1 MIKNMTEGKPSKILL
16 SFTLPMLL
24 SVVFQQLYSIVDSV
38 VAGRYIGM
46 NALAAVGLSTPITVI
61 FLAFATGSSTGCSVV
76 VSQLFGANEIGEMK
90 TAISTA
96 IISIIALSAV
106 MTGIGLLICNPLI
119 RLINTPAEIFD
130 DAALYLRIYVYGLLF
145 LFLSNAATAIL
156 TGLGDSR
163 TPLYFLIFSS
173 VLNIILD
180 LVFVIVFKMK
190 VAGVGWA
197 TFTAQG
203 IASVLAILYLL
214 IRIKRI
220 HTDQPYKR
228 FDLSMLLRMYRIAI
242 PSILQQSFVSVGQL
256 CVQNL
261 INGFGAP
268 VIAGFSA
275 AFKINTF
282 TVTSVSTIANAL
294 SSYTAQNIGAHKP
307 ERVKVGYHAAIRMV
321 AVFYLLIVAIL
332 FSFGKPILSLFMD
345 DSATQQVL
353 DVGLRFTWVVT
364 PFYIMVGLKVVTD
377 SVMRGAGAMKQFMI
391 TTFFDLVLRVILAYL
406 LSGWLGYSAVYWA
419 IGIGWSLSMLLS
431 VWFYRRGTWLSKA
444 IV

>member
-1 MIKNMTEGKPSKILL
+1 
-16 SFTLPMLL
+16 MLL

-46 NALAAVGLSTPITVI
+46 NALAAVGLSTPITII

-76 VSQLFGANEIGEMK
+76 VSQLFGAKEISEMK

-96 IISIIALSAV
+96 IISIVALSAV
-106 MTGIGLLICNPLI
+106 ITGIGLLICNPLI

-130 DAALYLRIYVYGLLF
+130 DSALYLRIYVYGLLF
-145 LFLSNAATAIL
+145 LFLYNAATAIL

-173 VLNIILD
+173 VLNIVLD
-180 LVFVIVFKMK
+180 LVFVIVLKMG

-197 TFTAQG
+197 TFIAQG
-203 IASVLAILYLL
+203 LASVFAIIYLL

-220 HTDQPYKR
+220 NTDQPHKI
-228 FDLSMLLRMYRIAI
+228 FDLSMLFRMYRIAI

-261 INGFGAP
+261 INGFGPA

-282 TVTSVSTIANAL
+282 TVTSISTIANAL
-294 SSYTAQNIGAHKP
+294 SSYTAQNIGARKP
-307 ERVKVGYHAAIRMV
+307 ERVKGGYRAAVWMV
-321 AVFYLLIVAIL
+321 AVFYVIISAIL
-332 FSFGKPILSLFMD
+332 FGFGKPILSLFMD
-345 DSATQQVL
+345 DSATGEVL
-353 DVGLRFTWVVT
+353 KVGLHFTWVVT
-364 PFYIMVGLKVVTD
+364 PFYIMVALKVVTD
-377 SVMRGAGAMKQFMI
+377 SVMRGTGAMKQFMI

-419 IGIGWSLSMLLS
+419 IGIGWTLSMLLS
-431 VWFYRRGTWLSKA
+431 LWFYHRGTWLSKE
-444 IV
+444 II

>member
-1 MIKNMTEGKPSKILL
+1 
-16 SFTLPMLL
+16 MLL

-46 NALAAVGLSTPITVI
+46 NALAAVGLSTPITII

-76 VSQLFGANEIGEMK
+76 VSQLFGAKEISEMK

-96 IISIIALSAV
+96 IISIVALSAV
-106 MTGIGLLICNPLI
+106 ITGIGLLICNPLI

-130 DAALYLRIYVYGLLF
+130 DSALYLRIYVYGLLF
-145 LFLSNAATAIL
+145 LFLYNAATAIL

-173 VLNIILD
+173 VLNIVLD
-180 LVFVIVFKMK
+180 LVFVIVLKMG

-197 TFTAQG
+197 TFIAQG
-203 IASVLAILYLL
+203 LASVFAIIYLL

-220 HTDQPYKR
+220 NTDQPHKI
-228 FDLSMLLRMYRIAI
+228 FDLSMLFRMYRIAI

-261 INGFGAP
+261 INGFGPA

-282 TVTSVSTIANAL
+282 TVTSISTIANAL
-294 SSYTAQNIGAHKP
+294 SSYTAQNIGARKP
-307 ERVKVGYHAAIRMV
+307 ERVKGGWMV
-321 AVFYLLIVAIL
+321 AVFYVIISAIL
-332 FSFGKPILSLFMD
+332 FGFGKPILSLFMD
-345 DSATQQVL
+345 DSATGEVL
-353 DVGLRFTWVVT
+353 KVGLHFTWVVT
-364 PFYIMVGLKVVTD
+364 PFYIMVALKVVTD

-419 IGIGWSLSMLLS
+419 IGIGWTLSMLLS
-431 VWFYRRGTWLSKA
+431 LWFYHRGTWLSKE
-444 IV
+444 II

>member
-1 MIKNMTEGKPSKILL
+1 MTQGSPSKILL

-46 NALAAVGLSTPITVI
+46 NALAAVGLSTPITII

-76 VSQLFGANEIGEMK
+76 VSQLFGAKEISEMK

-96 IISIIALSAV
+96 IISIVALSAV
-106 MTGIGLLICNPLI
+106 ITGIGLLICNPLI

-130 DAALYLRIYVYGLLF
+130 DSALYLRIYVYGLLF
-145 LFLSNAATAIL
+145 LFLYNAATAIL

-173 VLNIILD
+173 VLNIVLD
-180 LVFVIVFKMK
+180 LVFVIVLKMG

-197 TFTAQG
+197 TFIAQG
-203 IASVLAILYLL
+203 LASVFAIIYLL
-214 IRIKRI
+214 IRMKRI
-220 HTDQPYKR
+220 KADQPHKI
-228 FDLSMLLRMYRIAI
+228 FDLSMLFRMYRIAI

-261 INGFGAP
+261 INGFGSA

-282 TVTSVSTIANAL
+282 TVTSISTIANAL
-294 SSYTAQNIGAHKP
+294 SSYTAQNIGARKP
-307 ERVKVGYHAAIRMV
+307 ERVKVGYRAAVWMV
-321 AVFYLLIVAIL
+321 AVFYVIISVIL
-332 FSFGKPILSLFMD
+332 FGFGKQILSLFMD
-345 DSATQQVL
+345 DSATREVL
-353 DVGLRFTWVVT
+353 TVGLHFTWVVT
-364 PFYIMVGLKVVTD
+364 PFYIMVALKVVTD

-419 IGIGWSLSMLLS
+419 IGIGWTLSMLLS
-431 VWFYRRGTWLSKA
+431 LWFYHRGTWLSKE
-444 IV
+444 II